1 MHPDLVT
8 IVGRIAALRQRWA
21 SADEVQAL
29 LPEIEDALAEG
40 YAQALAGDAWSMRV
54 EQRLQELLTNADV
67 PVRGRELR
75 VLATDHDRFQRDL
88 IELRR
93 ELAAL
98 RQDRDRLG
106 AGSRAASV

>member
-8 IVGRIAALRQRWA
+8 IVGRIGALRER
-21 SADEVQAL
+21 SARAAGAQAL
-29 LPEIEDALAEG
+29 LLEIEDALAEG
-40 YAQALAGDAWSMRV
+40 YSHALAGDAWSMRV

-75 VLATDHDRFQRDL
+75 MLASDHDRVQHDL
-88 IELRR
+88 IALRR

-98 RQDRDRLG
+98 RRDRDRLS
-106 AGSRAASV
+106 AGSHAAG